1 MYFQAFRENR
11 KSALAPDLTYIVE
24 QLVSQLLAAADVS
37 ALKTALQEARLADM
51 LVEELSFLGQI
62 PRVRLPQVREYLIE
76 QEPTL
81 THTVQRL
88 IHEPDNEAMRQE
100 LCSPHTMTVA

>member
-1 MYFQAFRENR
+1 MYFQAFRESQ
-11 KSALAPDLTYIVE
+11 KSPLAPDLTYIVE
-24 QLVSQLLAAADVS
+24 HLVSQLLATADVS

-51 LVEELSFLGQI
+51 LVDELSFLGQI
-62 PRVRLPQVREYLIE
+62 PRVHLPQVREYLIK

-81 THTVQRL
+81 ARSAQRL
-88 IHEPDNEAMRQE
+88 IREPDNESIRQE